1 MTSGL
6 LVAPLPECDI
16 AETDQRTG
24 LAAAIASLTT
34 KTQGPLEMTS
44 CTLVAALLKF
54 GDAEAGQGSRF
65 GGDVTGL
72 LGGAASVAVDGD
84 RLAEVTAR
92 NKKAVE
98 RGGQIC
104 GVPGPAMT
112 GGVHGDCDQ
121 GR

>member
-1 MTSGL
+1 VASGL

-34 KTQGPLEMTS
+34 KTQSPLEMTS
-44 CTLVAALLKF
+44 CTLVARLLKF
-54 GDAEAGQGSRF
+54 RDSQAGRGSRI
-65 GGDVTGL
+65 GGDVPGL

-84 RLAEVTAR
+84 RLREVTAR
-92 NKKAVE
+92 NKRAVE

-104 GVPGPAMT
+104 GMPGPAMT